1 MTLANGPIGEDPA
14 EGASPPDAEPAT
26 ERSRLRVLLV
36 AMASL
41 VLALGAIFGR
51 HGLLEARQFRLE
63 RDRLRAENVKLE
75 RDNEA
80 LAREVKALETEPFAV
95 ERIAREEL
103 GLARPGEKLI
113 LLAAE
118 QRQDVPLIST
128 SPGLDAIPSRP

>member
-1 MTLANGPIGEDPA
+1 VSLVNGPVDEERASVAPPA
-14 EGASPPDAEPAT
+14 RDST
-26 ERSRLRVLLV
+26 RLRVLLV
-36 AMASL
+36 GMASL
-41 VLALGAIFGR
+41 VLALGAVFGR

-63 RDRLRAENVKLE
+63 RDRLREENARME

-80 LAREVKALETEPFAV
+80 LAREVESLERDPLAI

-118 QRQDVPLIST
+118 RRQDVPLVST